1 MRENESDSGDGW
13 RGSHD
18 YISPWAAP
26 DPGGTDQAPADG
38 PDLPPESGRPDTIAF
53 GGLTDEAGGPGQ
65 GSYVQRGYGDPWYGS
80 DRDESRYGS
89 YADPGG
95 HYGSGSGGYG
105 PGRSEGG
112 RFGSSGSEGG
122 GYGSGGS
129 GGGSGGGYGSGDS
142 GGGFGSSG
150 SEGGGYGSGGSGGGS
165 GGGFGSGGSGG
176 GFGSEGW
183 DPGPRR
189 GRRRG
194 HLLVYLTVAAL
205 AAGIGAGLTVA
216 FAGSGSSPT
225 AGVSSSDIPS
235 PHNDQAG
242 SGSGS
247 ALNQATVVRKVK
259 PGLVDITST
268 LTYTSETAEG
278 TGMILS
284 PSGLVLTNNHVID
297 GATEVKVA
305 LADNTSQNY
314 TARVV
319 GYDSTDDVALLQ
331 LTGASGLAT
340 VSFGNSSQVRV
351 GIPVLA
357 LGDAEG
363 KGGVTP
369 ALGKISALNRS
380 IQASDEGSN
389 TIEDLNHMLE
399 TNAQIQQGDS
409 GGALANNAGQV
420 IGMVT
425 AANTGVDGQTGGT
438 TGFAIPIDTALRIAG
453 EIASKKS
460 SSTVYIGL
468 PGFLGVEVAQSN
480 SQDPQQQAAD
490 ERQADGGQGGGRQG
504 GPRGGL
510 ACVTGGQEPSVPGR
524 IAPATSGALILG
536 VVCGSAAQT
545 QGLKAGDVIISV
557 NGQAVTTPG
566 SLTAITARYHPRDV
580 VSVAY
585 QAINGSRHKIR
596 IVLGAGP
603 AR

>member
-13 RGSHD
+13 RGPHD
-18 YISPWAAP
+18 YISPWAAR
-26 DPGGTDQAPADG
+26 DPGGTDQAPAAD
-38 PDLPPESGRPDTIAF
+38 PDLSPESGRQDTIAF
-53 GGLTDEAGGPGQ
+53 GRLADEAGGPGQ

-80 DRDESRYGS
+80 NRDEPGYGS
-89 YADPGG
+89 YAGPGG
-95 HYGSGSGGYG
+95 QYGSGSGGYG
-105 PGRSEGG
+105 PG
-112 RFGSSGSEGG
+112 GSEGG

-129 GGGSGGGYGSGDS
+129 GGG
-142 GGGFGSSG
+142 
-150 SEGGGYGSGGSGGGS
+150 
-165 GGGFGSGGSGG
+165 FGSG
-176 GFGSEGW
+176 GW
-183 DPGPRR
+183 DPGPTPRR
-189 GRRRG
+189 GRRRRG
-194 HLLVYLTVAAL
+194 HLLVYLTVAAV

-235 PHNDQAG
+235 VHNNQAG
-242 SGSGS
+242 TGSR
-247 ALNQATVVRKVK
+247 LNQATVERKVK
-259 PGLVDITST
+259 PGLVDITSM
-268 LTYTSETAEG
+268 LTYASETAEG
-278 TGMILS
+278 TGMIVS

-297 GATEVKVA
+297 GATEVKVT
-305 LADNTSQNY
+305 LADNRSQSY

-319 GYDSTDDVALLQ
+319 GYDSTHDVALLK

-340 VSFGNSSQVRV
+340 VSFGDSSQVRV

-369 ALGKISALNRS
+369 ALGAISALNRS
-380 IQASDEGSN
+380 IQASDEGSH
-389 TIEDLNHMLE
+389 TTEDLNNMLQ

-425 AANTGVDGQTGGT
+425 AANTSADGQSGGT
-438 TGFAIPIDTALRIAG
+438 MGFAIPINTALNIARQ
-453 EIASKKS
+453 IASEQS
-460 SSTVYIGL
+460 GPTVYIGV
-468 PGFLGVEVAQSN
+468 PGFLGVEVAQSD
-480 SQDPQQQAAD
+480 SRDPQQQAAD
-490 ERQADGGQGGGRQG
+490 QRGQDGGGQGGGRQG
-504 GPRGGL
+504 GTRGSP
-510 ACVTGGQEPSVPGR
+510 ACVTGGQQPGVPGR
-524 IAPATSGALILG
+524 IAPARSGALILG

-566 SLTAITARYHPRDV
+566 SLTAITARHHPGDV

-585 QAINGSRHKIR
+585 QATNGSRHKVR
-596 IVLGAGP
+596 ILLGDGP